1 LKNIEF
7 EKVFQTTSHEM

>member
-7 EKVFQTTSHEM
+7 ENVFQTTSHEM